1 MILQVPDCFYRV
13 ALKALI
19 IDEQWRFLL
28 AREDNN
34 MRELPGWWMDF
45 WEIPQDCL
53 WREIK
58 EELWLKVL
66 SIEDQ
71 PSYFYPFLNT
81 NRIHSDDDFY
91 AVNIVY
97 KVELEDLNFTPSEEC
112 VEIRFFTAEEVLMM
126 DNIYTNVK
134 EFAKV
139 YKK

>member
-1 MILQVPDCFYRV
+1 
-13 ALKALI
+13 
-19 IDEQWRFLL
+19 
-28 AREDNN
+28 
-34 MRELPGWWMDF
+34 MDF

-97 KVELEDLNFTPSEEC
+97 KVEVEDLNFTPSEEC
-112 VEIRFFTAEEVLMM
+112 VEIKFFTVEEVWTMK
-126 DNIYTNVK
+126 NIYTNVRK
-134 EFAKV
+134 FAKV